1 MRVDQENEKLIKDFQ
16 NITKILNYK
25 LIEVFTKKS
34 LNHIPDAQDLI
45 GFGEL
50 NRLAEVSFL
59 GMHRQVVFFFLY
71 FFQISF
77 HRWLILTLGSRHL
90 KEFKNQMIEL
100 LTVIFNKL
108 LVWPR
113 CF

>member
-59 GMHRQVVFFFLY
+59 GMHRQVFFFFVFFSNLLPPMADPYSWF
-71 FFQISF
+71 SA
-77 HRWLILTLGSRHL
+77 
-90 KEFKNQMIEL
+90 FKRI
-100 LTVIFNKL
+100 
-108 LVWPR
+108 
-113 CF
+113 